1 MTNSP
6 IAARSDGPPRN
17 PATSSDRP
25 MAASAATA
33 PASGARSVS
42 EARRVAA
49 RSGARSGPVRDRVGA
64 LIATILG
71 SVDDVRMSRPSSAA
85 GRGDEVIP
93 SGGLPESRGAC
104 GKRLMAGSD
113 GAVRF
118 GQVGHD
124 ETDLVAW
131 PELADQRKVGRDH
144 DGSDPVA
151 TGRLMIGR
159 QDDRPAVGRD
169 LDRSPRYAVGQGLAA
184 ELGRERAALE
194 THTDAIRGRGDAPR
208 PVGEG
213 IRAVV
218 RAWQRAKGDRLV
230 VASGAVRVLRGPHQL
245 DPGWP
250 ATVRGVRGPD
260 LVARPDGPAVE
271 PAEPAG
277 QAGRP
282 GAEHDRDV
290 DATGDGQVATGSAT
304 RPPASAGSLE
314 GDLIAGRDPVAAS
327 HAETP
332 PTDDAP
338 AEVGPG
344 QPDQAAGSGAQP

>member
-1 MTNSP
+1 
-6 IAARSDGPPRN
+6 
-17 PATSSDRP
+17 
-25 MAASAATA
+25 
-33 PASGARSVS
+33 
-42 EARRVAA
+42 
-49 RSGARSGPVRDRVGA
+49 
-64 LIATILG
+64 
-71 SVDDVRMSRPSSAA
+71 
-85 GRGDEVIP
+85 
-93 SGGLPESRGAC
+93 
-104 GKRLMAGSD
+104 
-113 GAVRF
+113 
-118 GQVGHD
+118 
-124 ETDLVAW
+124 
-131 PELADQRKVGRDH
+131 
-144 DGSDPVA
+144 
-151 TGRLMIGR
+151 MIGR

-169 LDRSPRYAVGQGLAA
+169 LDRSPRHAVGQGLAA
-184 ELGRERAALE
+184 ELGRERTALE
-194 THTDAIRGRGDAPR
+194 THADAIRGRGDAPR

-218 RAWQRAKGDRLV
+218 RAWQHAKGDRPV
-230 VASGAVRVLRGPHQL
+230 VASGAVWVHRWPHQL
-245 DPGWP
+245 GLGWP
-250 ATVRGVRGPD
+250 ATVGGVRLRD

-344 QPDQAAGSGAQP
+344 QPDQAAGSGAQPRPDQRHLESRLALVVARQETGHGAAPGIGGSRHGHPEVGPAWPAGVLDGRQQAAIEDVEDHRAGTKRTAAPGLSSAGSVRAGSKRTVSVRPIRFQPPGIAWGYTADCSPAIATLPAGTRSRGLARRGVERATGRPPR